1 MSVAVNYA
9 RRPGIDSE
17 ALRRVEQRERTSFVA
32 THAESA
38 RLARESTTHW
48 FDGVPMHWMR
58 DWSTP
63 HPLFVRRALGVE
75 VEDVDGNRYVD
86 FCFGDTGAMFG
97 HSPPAIA
104 RALAE
109 VGRAG
114 ITTMLPSERVPRLG
128 EKLAAQFGLPY
139 WQVTQ
144 TATDANRAAL
154 RWARAISGRPRILV
168 FDGCYHGT
176 VEETLVRAVPG
187 SGGTRARAGL
197 IGMNHDAAA
206 ATDAVPFNDL
216 AAVDRLLRRGRTAA
230 LIAEP
235 VMTNIGM
242 VLPDAGF
249 HSELRALTRKHGTL
263 LIIDETHTLSTALGG
278 YTQAQK
284 LEPDF
289 WVCGKAIAGGMP
301 CAVFGFSAEVEAG
314 MRRVQAER
322 AGGHSGMGTTL
333 SANALALACLEASL
347 DELMTQANY
356 SAMLACAAYLS
367 EGLGRV
373 FAAASLEWHVA
384 RVGARLEFGF
394 GGPARDGAQSERQ
407 AWPELE
413 HAIHLYLLNRG
424 VLLTPFHNMMLC
436 SPLTTTAHA
445 DLLLKHLQ
453 DFLRETGAGHE

>member
-1 MSVAVNYA
+1 MNYA
-9 RRPGIDSE
+9 RRPGIDSV
-17 ALRRVEQRERTSFVA
+17 ALRRLTEREHQSFLA
-32 THAESA
+32 THRESA
-38 RLARESTTHW
+38 RLAQLSAAHW
-48 FDGVPMHWMR
+48 LNGVPMHWMR

-63 HPLFVRRALGVE
+63 HPLFVRRARGVE
-75 VEDVDGNRYVD
+75 VTDVDGNSYVD

-109 VGRAG
+109 AGADG
-114 ITTMLPSERVPRLG
+114 ITSMLPGERVARIG
-128 EKLAAQFGLPY
+128 EKLANVFGLPF

-154 RWARAISGRPRILV
+154 RWARAITGRARILV

-176 VEETLVRAVPG
+176 VDETMVRAVPEMKDK
-187 SGGTRARAGL
+187 GGTRPRAGL
-197 IGMNHDAAA
+197 IGVNHDVSAT
-206 ATDAVPFNDL
+206 TDAVPFNNLL
-216 AAVDRLLRRGRTAA
+216 ALEKVLARGRTAA
-230 LIAEP
+230 VIAEP

-242 VLPDAGF
+242 VLPEAGF
-249 HSELRALTRKHGTL
+249 LRGLRELTRRHGSL
-263 LIIDETHTLSTALGG
+263 LIMDETHTLSTQRGG
-278 YTQAQK
+278 YSQAHN
-284 LEPDF
+284 LDPDL

-301 CAVFGFSAEVEAG
+301 CAVFGFTAAVESG
-314 MRRVQAER
+314 MRRVQQER

-347 DELMTQANY
+347 DELMTPANY
-356 SAMLACAAYLS
+356 QAMHDAAAYLS

-373 FAAASLEWHVA
+373 FSTEALPWHVA

-394 GGPARDGAQSERQ
+394 GKPPLNGAESERE

-436 SPLTTTAHA
+436 SPVTTTAHA
-445 DLLLKHLQ
+445 DRLLTALH
-453 DFLRETGAGHE
+453 DCLREVASSG

>member
-1 MSVAVNYA
+1 MNYA

-17 ALRRVEQRERTSFVA
+17 ALRRVEQRERAAFTA
-32 THAESA
+32 THAGSA
-38 RLARESTTHW
+38 RLAKSSAAHW
-48 FDGVPMHWMR
+48 LNGVPMHWMR

-63 HPLFVRRALGVE
+63 HPLFVKRAQGVE

-86 FCFGDTGAMFG
+86 FCLGDTGAMFG

-109 VGRAG
+109 AGAAG
-114 ITTMLPSERVPRLG
+114 ITAMLPDERVARIG
-128 EKLAAQFGLPY
+128 EKLAATFGLPF

-154 RWARAISGRPRILV
+154 RWARAITGRARILV

-176 VEETLVRAVPG
+176 VDETLVRAIPD
-187 SGGTRARAGL
+187 GGASRARAGL
-197 IGMNHDAAA
+197 IGMNHDFAAS
-206 ATDAVPFNDL
+206 TDVVPFNDL
-216 AAVDRLLRRGRTAA
+216 ASLEQVLRRARTAA

-242 VLPDAGF
+242 VLPEPGF
-249 HSELRALTRKHGTL
+249 LATLRALARKHGTL
-263 LIIDETHTLSTALGG
+263 LVIDETHTLSSAYGG
-278 YTQAQK
+278 YARAES
-284 LEPDF
+284 LEPDL

-301 CAVFGFSAEVEAG
+301 CAVFGFTAEVEAG
-314 MRRVQAER
+314 MRRVQADR

-347 DELMTQANY
+347 DELMTPANY
-356 SAMLACAAYLS
+356 SAMLATAGRLAA
-367 EGLGRV
+367 GLERV
-373 FAAASLEWHVA
+373 FAAASLDWRVA
-384 RVGARLEFGF
+384 RVGARVEFGF
-394 GGPARDGAQSERQ
+394 GSAAPRDGAQSERQ
-407 AWPELE
+407 AWPALE

-436 SPLTTTAHA
+436 SPVTTPTHV
-445 DLLLKHLQ
+445 DLLLGHLH
-453 DFLRETGAGHE
+453 DFLRETGVGRE